1 MEILDDRQ
9 EQEVQRK
16 PERRNHP
23 TGGIIIGLVMIIAG
37 LILIFSNAGWIPD
50 TVRRILLSWQMLLIV
65 LGIFSFARKQNIQGV
80 ILLVIGAVFL
90 LPRIGA
96 LNILPGFEW
105 FTHLNWGNL
114 WPLIL
119 VGIGILIFTKSR
131 QREFPPIHHRHCPQ
145 HNFSG
150 KGSPNDSGY
159 VNYSMVFSGSEH
171 VFMEPVFRGGAIESV
186 FGGMTLDL
194 RRTNLQEGI
203 SYLKISSVFGGTTL
217 LIPADWNVE
226 IRTDAVMGG
235 FKDNRPVINNSENS
249 SRLIIEAECVF
260 GGGEIK

>member
-1 MEILDDRQ
+1 MEILDKQ

-23 TGGIIIGLVMIIAG
+23 AGGIIIGLVMIFAG
-37 LILIFSNAGWIPD
+37 VILIFSNAGWIPYA
-50 TVRRILLSWQMLLIV
+50 VRKILLSWQMLLIV
-65 LGIFSFARKQNIQGV
+65 LGIVSLARKQTIQGV
-80 ILLVIGAVFL
+80 ILLVIGVVFI

-105 FTHLNWGNL
+105 FSHLSWGNL

-119 VGIGILIFTKSR
+119 VGIGILVFTKSR
-131 QREFPPIHHRHCPQ
+131 HREFTPIHHRHY
-145 HNFSG
+145 NRDRYSG
-150 KGSPNDSGY
+150 KSSFNESGY

-194 RRTNLQEGI
+194 RRTDLPEGI

-226 IRTDAVMGG
+226 IRTDAVFGG

>member
-1 MEILDDRQ
+1 MEILDKQ

-23 TGGIIIGLVMIIAG
+23 TGGIIIGLVMIFAG
-37 LILIFSNAGWIPD
+37 IILIFSNAGWIPYA
-50 TVRRILLSWQMLLIV
+50 VRRILLSWQMLLIV
-65 LGIFSFARKQNIQGV
+65 LGIVSLARKQTIQGV
-80 ILLVIGAVFL
+80 ILLVIGVVFL

-105 FTHLNWGNL
+105 FSHLSWGNL

-131 QREFPPIHHRHCPQ
+131 QREFTPIHHRHYNRD
-145 HNFSG
+145 HYSG
-150 KGSPNDSGY
+150 KSSSNESGY

-194 RRTNLQEGI
+194 RRTNLQEGVT
-203 SYLKISSVFGGTTL
+203 YLKISSVFGGTTL

-226 IRTDAVMGG
+226 IRTDAVFGG
-235 FKDNRPVINNSENS
+235 FKDNRPVINNSENR

>member
-9 EQEVQRK
+9 EQGVQRQ
-16 PERRNHP
+16 PERHKHAS
-23 TGGIIIGLVMIIAG
+23 GGIIIGLVMIVAG
-37 LILIFSNAGWIPD
+37 IILIFSNAGWIPYAL
-50 TVRRILLSWQMLLIV
+50 RRILLSWQMLLIV
-65 LGIFSFARKQNIQGV
+65 LGIVSFARKQNIQGA
-80 ILLVIGAVFL
+80 ILLVIGIVFL

-119 VGIGILIFTKSR
+119 VGIGVLIFTKSR
-131 QREFPPIHHRHCPQ
+131 RSEIPPT
-145 HNFSG
+145 HNRQYPRNDFSG
-150 KGSPNDSGY
+150 KSSSNSGGY

-171 VFMEPVFRGGAIESV
+171 VFMESVFRGGSIETV

-217 LIPADWNVE
+217 LIPTDWNVE
-226 IRTDAVMGG
+226 IRTDAVLGG
-235 FKDNRPVINNSENS
+235 FKDNRPMINNSDNS
-249 SRLIIEAECVF
+249 SRLIIDAECVF

>member
-1 MEILDDRQ
+1 MEILDNQ

-16 PERRNHP
+16 PERSNRV
-23 TGGIIIGLVMIIAG
+23 TGGIIIGLAMIFAG
-37 LILIFSNAGWIPD
+37 FILIFYNAGWIPYA
-50 TVRRILLSWQMLLIV
+50 VRRILLSWQMLLIV
-65 LGIFSFARKQNIQGV
+65 LGIVSFARKQTIQGV
-80 ILLVIGAVFL
+80 ILFVIGIVFL

-114 WPLIL
+114 WPLLL
-119 VGIGILIFTKSR
+119 VAIGILIFTKSR
-131 QREFPPIHHRHCPQ
+131 QRDFPPTNQRHFPKHH
-145 HNFSG
+145 FSG
-150 KGSPNDSGY
+150 KSSANESGY

-226 IRTDAVMGG
+226 IRTDAVLGG
-235 FKDNRPVINNSENS
+235 FKDNRPVINHTENS

-260 GGGEIK
+260 GGGEVK

>member
-1 MEILDDRQ
+1 MEILDKQ

-16 PERRNHP
+16 PERRNHA
-23 TGGIIIGLVMIIAG
+23 TGGIIIGLALIFAG
-37 LILIFSNAGWIPD
+37 IILIFSNAGWIPYA
-50 TVRRILLSWQMLLIV
+50 VRRILLSWQMLFIV
-65 LGIFSFARKQNIQGV
+65 LGVVSFARKQTLQGV
-80 ILLVIGAVFL
+80 ILLFIGVVFM

-114 WPLIL
+114 WPLFL
-119 VGIGILIFTKSR
+119 VGIGILIFSKSR
-131 QREFPPIHHRHCPQ
+131 QREFPPIHHRHYPR
-145 HNFSG
+145 HHFSG
-150 KGSPNDSGY
+150 KNTPNESGY

-194 RRTNLQEGI
+194 RRTHLQEGV

-226 IRTDAVMGG
+226 IRTDAVLGA
-235 FKDNRPVINNSENS
+235 FKDNRPVINYSENNA
-249 SRLIIEAECVF
+249 RLIIEAECVF